1 MGQATDTAN
10 KTINKMKSEMNSKIL
25 LMADELFSNVVRLTP
40 VDKGYL
46 INNWFTATEGY
57 SDATTEVADRSGQR
71 SDSDIAVMA
80 KQTPFLEKD
89 SQVSLSNSLSYAY
102 QANSVGWFRTPAYHM
117 VEGAIAIVKNKV
129 YK

>member
-10 KTINKMKSEMNSKIL
+10 KTIAKMKSEMNSKIL
-25 LMADELFSNVVRLTP
+25 TLADDLFSNVVMLTP

-57 SDATTEVADRSGQR
+57 SYTTTDMADRSGQR
-71 SDSDIAVMA
+71 SDSDITLITTQ
-80 KQTPFLEKD
+80 KNFLEKD

-102 QANSVGWFRTPAYHM
+102 QANSIGWYRTPAYHM
-117 VEGAIAIVKNKV
+117 IEGAIATVKNKV